1 MRHVLNN
8 TATPSLQ
15 TFTDIAIPI
24 GVIESN
30 IADPQPWIMS
40 NFIGLHFRFSWTQIV
55 FDVPPF
61 YKWDCFESKCI
72 RIDRHNQQQF
82 TRLIREQLIDNH
94 YIYMFANEFYIP
106 IRNTYHKRKTNHDLC
121 IYGFDDEKQIFFVSA
136 YDTHHYSLQTIAYE
150 DLYLSFLYYAKW
162 KKIRWKNH
170 IVAFKIKKNF
180 PFRSYDCSKIQRDL
194 YHYCTSK
201 IWGYEINIYSFLQYH
216 VNQLIKDKSAIDMHY
231 FRILMEH
238 MQVINGLHLSS
249 VDYSRNVSKARK
261 IFLMALKFTLTRE
274 KDLLF
279 KIKSELEQLKN
290 NEIKALEPYIRSNF
304 SGSQLQSF
312 CSVYSKHFPS
322 QS

>member
-150 DLYLSFLYYAKW
+150 DLYLSFLYYTAS
-162 KKIRWKNH
+162 IYH
-170 IVAFKIKKNF
+170 I
-180 PFRSYDCSKIQRDL
+180 YT
-194 YHYCTSK
+194 TSRPLHT
-201 IWGYEINIYSFLQYH
+201 IYRKLFYSTKLTDH
-216 VNQLIKDKSAIDMHY
+216 
-231 FRILMEH
+231 
-238 MQVINGLHLSS
+238 HLSS
-249 VDYSRNVSKARK
+249 LSATSHSQQPA
-261 IFLMALKFTLTRE
+261 AP
-274 KDLLF
+274 
-279 KIKSELEQLKN
+279 N
-290 NEIKALEPYIRSNF
+290 NSLRRH
-304 SGSQLQSF
+304 LQGL
-312 CSVYSKHFPS
+312 
-322 QS
+322 